1 MPAKTIA
8 AAQRDRATFR
18 YFRKRLALRLIA
30 AVILCTLGAGVGAFF
45 IETERLD
52 ETLVDQAAQ
61 EAQLFRSSLVAD
73 HGEQDDA
80 LAAFLKRRDGKET
93 NHYVLAELYG
103 PDHQPMGEAVLPD
116 GEWVE
121 SHLNRSAHQFP
132 APGDYWYRKVLVE
145 DQAFLQVVVP
155 ITGPDQSIE
164 GWYEGVYRLSADT
177 VAAVTADVAR
187 ITGLAMAAVVVTALI
202 LYPIMAHQQRLVVAK
217 AQESVRA
224 NMETLKVL
232 GSAIAKR
239 DSDTHNHNFRVTVY
253 AVRTAEAMGLPAATV
268 RSLAKGAF
276 LHDIGKIAIPDQILL
291 KPGRLTEGEFTVMRQ
306 HVEHGLDIIRSSSWL
321 ADGDAVVAAHHEK
334 VDGSGYPRAMK
345 GAAIPIIARIFAVA
359 DVFDALTSAR
369 PYKDPMPL
377 DQAIEILR
385 KGAGYHFDGAVLDAF
400 LTVLPDL
407 YPLIGGREDGTPERE
422 LDSLM
427 ERYFGLAAAAP

>member
-1 MPAKTIA
+1 MLAKEEA
-8 AAQRDRATFR
+8 AARRDRATFQ
-18 YFRKRLALRLIA
+18 YFRKRLALRLLVT
-30 AVILCTLGAGVGAFF
+30 VILCAIGAGVGAFF

-52 ETLVDQAAQ
+52 ETLVDQATE
-61 EAQLFRSSLVAD
+61 EAQLFRSALEDA
-73 HGEQDDA
+73 HGMQEEA
-80 LAAFLKRRDGKET
+80 LTAFLLQRDIAGA

-103 PDHQPMGEAVLPD
+103 AHQEPMGEAVLP
-116 GEWVE
+116 EWDWLE
-121 SHLNRSAHQFP
+121 KQLNRSEHQFP
-132 APGDYWYRKVLVE
+132 SAGEHWYTKVWVGE
-145 DQAFLQVVVP
+145 EAFLQVVVP
-155 ITGPDQSIE
+155 ISGPHNDIK
-164 GWYEGVYRLSADT
+164 GWFEGVYRLT
-177 VAAVTADVAR
+177 PETMAAVTSDVLS

-217 AQESVRA
+217 AQESIRA

-253 AVRTAEAMGLPAATV
+253 AVRTAEAMGLSSALI

-276 LHDIGKIAIPDQILL
+276 LHDIGKIAIPDEILL
-291 KPGRLTEGEFTVMRQ
+291 KPGRLTEDEFKIMRA

-321 ADGDAVVAAHHEK
+321 ADGDAVVASHHEK

-345 GAAIPIIARIFAVA
+345 GDSIPVIARIFAVA

-377 DQAIEILR
+377 DEAIAILH
-385 KGAGYHFDGAVLDAF
+385 KGAGAHFDHRILESF
-400 LTVLPDL
+400 LAVLPDL

-422 LDSLM
+422 LDTLM
-427 ERYFGLAAAAP
+427 ERYFGLASTV